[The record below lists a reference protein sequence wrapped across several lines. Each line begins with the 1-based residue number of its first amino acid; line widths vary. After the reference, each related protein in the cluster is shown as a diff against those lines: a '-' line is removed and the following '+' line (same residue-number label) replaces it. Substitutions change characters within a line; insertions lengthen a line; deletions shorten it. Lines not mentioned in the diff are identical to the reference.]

1 MSLTLY
7 AHPFAAYCW
16 KTLIALYEN
25 ATPFTYR
32 LVEDAAG
39 WAELESLWPIKK
51 FPLLRDG
58 DATIVESSI
67 IVEYLMRRY
76 PGTTRII
83 PMNDD
88 AALTVRFMDRFF
100 DNGVMSPMQKASP
113 MPGRCCTLRI
123 DGSKNS
129 SRLKRGRPVA
139 PSPWRIVPPPQRF
152 STRIGCIQSAIDFRE
167 FSPTAAGFLLD
178 PLSPVSL
185 MRRVHSASSSLRERR
200 IGTDKRPAVS
210 SACRTVE
217 WLLPGHA
224 EEAVAQFGFSDAS
237 SEAGCSSDQKQPR
250 PDDHGSDGSRDA
262 LPGR

>member
-67 IVEYLMRRY
+67 IVEYLMRHY
-76 PGTTRII
+76 PGTTPMI
-83 PMNDD
+83 PVNED

-100 DNGVMSPMQKASP
+100 DNYVMSPMQTLVSDRMRTETERDARGVADARKMLDVAYGWLEEQLTPQAWASGGAFSLADCSAAP
-113 MPGRCCTLRI
+113 ALFYADWVHPVGDRFPGVLAY
-123 DGSKNS
+123 
-129 SRLKRGRPVA
+129 RGRVLARPSVA
-139 PSPWRIVPPPQRF
+139 RVVDEARPFRKLFPQ
-152 STRIGCIQSAIDFRE
+152 GA
-167 FSPTAAGFLLD
+167 
-178 PLSPVSL
+178 
-185 MRRVHSASSSLRERR
+185 
-200 IGTDKRPAVS
+200 
-210 SACRTVE
+210 
-217 WLLPGHA
+217 
-224 EEAVAQFGFSDAS
+224 
-237 SEAGCSSDQKQPR
+237 
-250 PDDHGSDGSRDA
+250 PDRD
-262 LPGR
+262 